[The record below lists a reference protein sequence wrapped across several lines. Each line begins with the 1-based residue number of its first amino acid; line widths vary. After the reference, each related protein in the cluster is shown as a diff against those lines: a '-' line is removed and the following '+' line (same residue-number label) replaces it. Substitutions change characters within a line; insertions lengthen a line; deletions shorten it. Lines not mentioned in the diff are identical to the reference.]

1 VVPTLTSGRIQ
12 VFTYKE
18 GLLSPIAHDL
28 RLRLDRFEISH
39 DEAEV
44 EGRFWPDSLVVEGA
58 IEQGRL
64 NENVLS
70 AAQREEILDNVRRKI
85 LHTDAHPEARLLAKV
100 VARGETYEVIGT
112 LELAGSPRPVSLVVR
127 ATDRRLQGDLELR
140 PSQWGIK
147 PFRALLGAIRLADRV
162 RVHFDLPDERLR
174 DLSQRPG

>member
-1 VVPTLTSGRIQ
+1 VVPTLTRGRIE
-12 VFTYKE
+12 VFTFKE

-39 DEAEV
+39 DETAV

-58 IEQGRL
+58 IEHGRL

-70 AAQREEILDNVRRKI
+70 AAQRDEIRDNIRRKI
-85 LHTDAHPEARLLAKV
+85 LSTDLHPQARFRAKV
-100 VARGETYEVIGT
+100 VARGETYELDGV
-112 LELAGSPRPVSLVVR
+112 LELVGLPQPVALSVR
-127 ATDRRLQGDLELR
+127 ARDGRLQGELEVR

-162 RVHFDLPDERLR
+162 RVHFDLPDERA
-174 DLSQRPG
+174 D